1 MERTRSTPTSWNNRA
16 FVQQPLDATALCRTP
31 TPGGRARANPQDHN
45 KPQRGA
51 PTLGAAPAA
60 AAAAAASQLQNTAVR
75 PSQLHGPSS
84 RFTIRPPSRLLNGKY
99 TQRERCSPPPNLVS
113 ATSSSSFESSS
124 AYGGTHGI
132 SGSDSD
138 ASMDAEVASLTS
150 GRRLGNGVEG
160 LLRMVDAPSRPRV
173 SQPRIRD
180 AESAVS
186 LFALLTPSP
195 IEHRESRGG
204 GGEGG
209 RQQQGAADDD
219 VPAEQDGVVWGVEPA
234 AKRRRTCSRQV
245 LDT

>member
-1 MERTRSTPTSWNNRA
+1 MERTRPTPMSWDTRA
-16 FVQQPLDATALCRTP
+16 FVQQPLDATAACHAP
-31 TPGGRARANPQDHN
+31 TPSRARASPNQEQHHQ
-45 KPQRGA
+45 KPREA
-51 PTLGAAPAA
+51 PAPGAAPAGVAPVA
-60 AAAAAASQLQNTAVR
+60 AATAAASQPHA
-75 PSQLHGPSS
+75 PAP

-99 TQRERCSPPPNLVS
+99 TQRERCSPPPSLVS

-124 AYGGTHGI
+124 AYGGTLGI

-160 LLRMVDAPSRPRV
+160 LLRMVDAPSRPRA

-195 IEHRESRGG
+195 IEHRETLRGERG
-204 GGEGG
+204 A
-209 RQQQGAADDD
+209 RQQREAVGDD
-219 VPAEQDGVVWGVEPA
+219 VPAEQEGGVWGVEPA
-234 AKRRRTCSRQV
+234 AKRRRTCSSQV
-245 LDT
+245 LDC

>member
-1 MERTRSTPTSWNNRA
+1 MERPRPTATSWDTRA
-16 FVQQPLDATALCRTP
+16 FVHQPLDTTVCRTP
-31 TPGGRARANPQDHN
+31 TPSRAIPNQEPHQQ
-45 KPQRGA
+45 KPA
-51 PTLGAAPAA
+51 AAPDVSAA
-60 AAAAAASQLQNTAVR
+60 AAAAATAR
-75 PSQLHGPSS
+75 PAAQLHAPAP

-124 AYGGTHGI
+124 AYGTQGI

-160 LLRMVDAPSRPRV
+160 LLRMVDAPSRPRA

-186 LFALLTPSP
+186 LFALLTP
-195 IEHRESRGG
+195 EHRDTQRGLQ
-204 GGEGG
+204 
-209 RQQQGAADDD
+209 RDAAAGDG
-219 VPAEQDGVVWGVEPA
+219 VPAEPDGGIWEVEPA
-234 AKRRRTCSRQV
+234 AKRRRLCSSQV
-245 LDT
+245 LDS